1 MTVFIF
7 SLIGVILFYGAIRI
21 VNRFDQTANIKIKNN
36 FLIVTVIIF
45 STLIIYLKY
54 GLTLNFI
61 FIFYLSIYLIVCA
74 YIDFKT
80 MFVYSIFNFITIVI
94 SVIYLYLT
102 LKITNFGITN
112 LIINVI
118 IYMVFSF
125 ALSKFNV
132 YGEGDSEIFIAIS
145 IFIAIK
151 YNVFIIETL
160 LINMVLSNIVAIFM
174 NIKNIDFKKMKL
186 KNRIAFAPCI
196 AISTMILLVI

>member
-21 VNRFDQTANIKIKNN
+21 VNMFDQTANIKIKNN

>member
-21 VNRFDQTANIKIKNN
+21 VNKFDQNANIKIKNN
-36 FLIVTVIIF
+36 LLIVTVIIF

-94 SVIYLYLT
+94 SIIYLYLT
-102 LKITNFGITN
+102 LEITNFGITN

-174 NIKNIDFKKMKL
+174 NLKNIDFKKMKL